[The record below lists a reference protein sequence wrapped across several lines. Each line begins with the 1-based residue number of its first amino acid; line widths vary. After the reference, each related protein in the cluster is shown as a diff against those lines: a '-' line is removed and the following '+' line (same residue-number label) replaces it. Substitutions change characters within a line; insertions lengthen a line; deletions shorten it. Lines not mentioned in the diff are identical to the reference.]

1 MEVVIMSILAWIVIG
16 LIAGWLASVVMK
28 GSGSGLLGDLVLGI
42 VGALVGGFLASS
54 VFKIVDPISGINL
67 VTVLIAFVGAVIVV
81 AVVRALSG
89 RRMTV

>member
-1 MEVVIMSILAWIVIG
+1 
-16 LIAGWLASVVMK
+16 MK

-54 VFKIVDPISGINL
+54 VFNIADPISGINL

-81 AVVRALSG
+81 AIVRALSG
-89 RRMTV
+89 RRMPV